1 MFNFQFLFLLFEYSS
16 TWNKIMWVLERSMF
30 FKCPSLCVCACTPAC
45 MCVCSYVRVCVR
57 AFACLCVCEMHLDVV
72 ESVELHE
79 VVEAGEG
86 LVGVLEVERGVR
98 TLGVV
103 EDIKVTKLL
112 LFVRLSRD
120 SWWIIQK
127 EESGCC
133 YFNAHIIFTTHSQS
147 LKKQKQWQRWLAY
160 VSK

>member
-1 MFNFQFLFLLFEYSS
+1 
-16 TWNKIMWVLERSMF
+16 
-30 FKCPSLCVCACTPAC
+30 

-120 SWWIIQK
+120 S
-127 EESGCC
+127 
-133 YFNAHIIFTTHSQS
+133 
-147 LKKQKQWQRWLAY
+147 
-160 VSK
+160 

>member
-1 MFNFQFLFLLFEYSS
+1 
-16 TWNKIMWVLERSMF
+16 
-30 FKCPSLCVCACTPAC
+30 
-45 MCVCSYVRVCVR
+45 
-57 AFACLCVCEMHLDVV
+57 MHLDVV

-120 SWWIIQK
+120 S
-127 EESGCC
+127 
-133 YFNAHIIFTTHSQS
+133 
-147 LKKQKQWQRWLAY
+147 
-160 VSK
+160 